1 MDSRRHQFPND
12 WPAPE
17 SYLTELGRM
26 TVLWG
31 SLEALTVAAISK
43 LAGYEQN
50 LDARALVLTA
60 HMNFQQRIDVI
71 SALCEQLAE
80 DHPRLANHE
89 PVIKLL
95 KAAQKQRNKFAHN
108 GLGYDSENPEVT
120 LTYATARGSLKLH
133 SEIVR
138 LADIKEVSCKI
149 HEALLGLHE
158 LVTGVR
164 YPPIWERT

>member
-120 LTYATARGSLKLH
+120 LSPMQ
-133 SEIVR
+133 R
-138 LADIKEVSCKI
+138 L
-149 HEALLGLHE
+149 
-158 LVTGVR
+158 GVLSSFIR
-164 YPPIWERT
+164 RSFAWPTSKK